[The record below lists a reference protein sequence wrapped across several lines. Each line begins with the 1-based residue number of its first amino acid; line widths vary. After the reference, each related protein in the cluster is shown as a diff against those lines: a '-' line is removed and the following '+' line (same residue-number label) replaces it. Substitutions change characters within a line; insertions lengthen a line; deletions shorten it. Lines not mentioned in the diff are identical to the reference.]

1 MLADI
6 VNGDADVVFLI
17 GAIVAVIVA
26 VVAGS
31 RRAWEFCGVAVI
43 LACICFAL
51 VLATGP

>member
-1 MLADI
+1 MVADI
-6 VNGDADVVFLI
+6 INGDSDVVFLI

-31 RRAWEFCGVAVI
+31 RRAWEFCGVAIVI
-43 LACICFAL
+43 ACICFGL